1 MKRYYFRLKYK
12 VFLTKECFM
21 EKNFFFFFHFVTLFS
36 GVNRLINQPVD
47 EKIVYLMKR
56 QFTVVYIKLDSN

>member
-1 MKRYYFRLKYK
+1 
-12 VFLTKECFM
+12 M